1 MAEDSPARGD
11 ARPRSTEPDR
21 PPSGA
26 DIGWGITG
34 TLLSGII
41 VWGGVGVLLDRWW
54 ETRVFA
60 LVGVILGLGVAIYLV
75 VVKYGAV
82 EPPPGGHRPTRTT
95 PGRQRS
101 RPPTQGPTQKGQR

>member
-1 MAEDSPARGD
+1 MAEDSPARGE
-11 ARPRSTEPDR
+11 ARPRSTEPDDR
-21 PPSGA
+21 RPSGA

-41 VWGGVGVLLDRWW
+41 VWGGAGVLLDRWL

-60 LVGVILGLGVAIYLV
+60 LVGLLLGLATAIYLV

-82 EPPPGGHRPTRTT
+82 DPPAEGRPTSAT
-95 PGRQRS
+95 GSRQRS
-101 RPPTQGPTQKGQR
+101 RPPEYRKTQKGQR

>member
-1 MAEDSPARGD
+1 MAEDTPARGD
-11 ARPRSTEPDR
+11 SRPRPTDPDGR
-21 PPSGA
+21 RPSGA

-41 VWGGVGVLLDRWW
+41 VWGGAGVLLDRWL

-60 LVGVILGLGVAIYLV
+60 LVGLLLGLGTAVYLV

-82 EPPPGGHRPTRTT
+82 DPPAGGRPTSTT
-95 PGRQRS
+95 RGGQRS
-101 RPPTQGPTQKGQR
+101 RPPEYRKTQKGQL